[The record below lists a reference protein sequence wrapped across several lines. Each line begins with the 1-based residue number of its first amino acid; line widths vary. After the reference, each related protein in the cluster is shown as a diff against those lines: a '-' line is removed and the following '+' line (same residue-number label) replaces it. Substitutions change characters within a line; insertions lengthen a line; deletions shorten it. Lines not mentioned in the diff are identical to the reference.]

1 MSADLLSS
9 TSEEGSPESGPSF
22 RSHQRKILNL
32 LLEKNT
38 SFTICPDLPRTPV
51 DKLFGDFANL
61 SILSRGTP
69 KCCLDLSNLSSG
81 EMSATQLTTSV
92 HLDETGHLDSSGPQ
106 EIQLAL
112 MNHHQHL
119 IKCSPAQLL
128 CSTPNALDHGNR
140 KKNAICSSS
149 TNKKN
154 ENTLKPRNLKFRK
167 RPGGLYMS
175 PLSLL
180 DNGNLVESEY
190 LGSPITTVPKLDK
203 NPELEEDQTEEISD
217 ELTEFFLEDQ
227 EEANVLEEDSKQ
239 EYLTGDFS
247 QVAALLSGKFQG
259 LIEKFY
265 IIDCRYPYEYLGGH
279 IQGALNLYSQE
290 ELYNFFLKTPIV
302 PLGTQRRIII
312 VFHCE
317 FSSERGPRMCRCLRE
332 QDRALNQYPA
342 LYYPELYILNGG
354 YRDFFPE
361 YTELCEPQGYCPMH
375 HQDHKADLLRCRSQS
390 KAVEGERQLQKQIAL
405 LVKDVSP

>member
-1 MSADLLSS
+1 MSAKLFSS
-9 TSEEGSPESGPSF
+9 TSKEGSPESGPSF

-61 SILSRGTP
+61 SMLSRGTP
-69 KCCLDLSNLSSG
+69 RCCLDLSNLSSG
-81 EMSATQLTTSV
+81 EMSATQLTTSA

-140 KKNAICSSS
+140 KKDEICSSS
-149 TNKKN
+149 TNKEN

-167 RPGGLYMS
+167 RPGRPYMS

-190 LGSPITTVPKLDK
+190 LGSPITTIPKLDK
-203 NPELEEDQTEEISD
+203 NPELEEDQAEEISD
-217 ELTEFFLEDQ
+217 DLTEFFLEDQ

-247 QVAALLSGKFQG
+247 QVSVVVRLL
-259 LIEKFY
+259 
-265 IIDCRYPYEYLGGH
+265 
-279 IQGALNLYSQE
+279 
-290 ELYNFFLKTPIV
+290 
-302 PLGTQRRIII
+302 
-312 VFHCE
+312 
-317 FSSERGPRMCRCLRE
+317 
-332 QDRALNQYPA
+332 
-342 LYYPELYILNGG
+342 
-354 YRDFFPE
+354 
-361 YTELCEPQGYCPMH
+361 YCV
-375 HQDHKADLLRCRSQS
+375 D
-390 KAVEGERQLQKQIAL
+390 
-405 LVKDVSP
+405 